1 MRYHPPVGYDPEE
14 EKYIREEKR
23 FNRLITVVSI
33 IVFAF
38 AIFAFCYANFF

>member
-14 EKYIREEKR
+14 EKFIREEKR
-23 FNRLITVVSI
+23 FNRLITIISI